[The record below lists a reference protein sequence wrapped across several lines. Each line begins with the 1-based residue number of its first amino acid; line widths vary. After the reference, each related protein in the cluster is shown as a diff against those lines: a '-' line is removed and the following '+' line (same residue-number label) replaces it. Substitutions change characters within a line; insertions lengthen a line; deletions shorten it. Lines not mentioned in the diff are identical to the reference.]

1 MYFENVVNP
10 FPATRIACPNNRGI
24 DNKKKTNDTEI
35 KRRYI
40 SFPRSNL

>member
-10 FPATRIACPNNRGI
+10 FPVTRIACPNNRGT
-24 DNKKKTNDTEI
+24 DNKKTNDTEI

-40 SFPRSNL
+40 SFSLSYL